1 MKKKFIEDFFL
12 LFENMKIIFM
22 YIMFIFF
29 KIGNNKKK
37 YLVLLLGNIFFGL

>member
-12 LFENMKIIFM
+12 LFENMKINFM
-22 YIMFIFF
+22 YIMFIFL
-29 KIGNNKKK
+29 KYVIIKKK